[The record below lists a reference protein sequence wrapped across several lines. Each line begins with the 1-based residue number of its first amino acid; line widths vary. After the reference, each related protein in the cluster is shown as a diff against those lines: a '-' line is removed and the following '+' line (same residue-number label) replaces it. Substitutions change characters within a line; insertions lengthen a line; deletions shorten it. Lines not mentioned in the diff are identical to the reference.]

1 VINNASNIVTLRH
14 LQGLKDKGEKIT
26 CLTSYDASFARLVD
40 QAGVE
45 IMMVGDSLGMVLQ
58 GHGSTRPV
66 SVDDMVYHS
75 GCVSRVRQRAMIVT
89 DMPYQ
94 SYRTTDDAVN
104 NAKRLAGPGG
114 ADVVKLEG
122 GREVTDV
129 IKAIT
134 DSGIGVCAH
143 LGLLPQSVE
152 TADGYRVQGRD
163 ADSAGRILEDA
174 LLVQQAGAGMLVLE
188 CIPASLGK
196 QITSAIEIPTIGIG
210 AGRDCDGQVLVIY
223 DMLGITSGSR
233 AKFVKDFL
241 KDSGNIR
248 DAIAGFV
255 EQVKSG
261 RYPSTE
267 YSY

>member
-1 VINNASNIVTLRH
+1 MNNESNIVTLPY

-58 GHGSTRPV
+58 GHGSTQPV

-94 SYRTTDDAVN
+94 SYCTADDAVS
-104 NAKRLAGPGG
+104 NAKRLVERAG

-143 LGLLPQSVE
+143 LGLLPQSVD

-163 ADSAGRILEDA
+163 AESADRIHEDA

-196 QITSAIEIPTIGIG
+196 QITDAIDIPTIGIG
-210 AGRDCDGQVLVIY
+210 AGHDCDGQVLVIY

-233 AKFVKDFL
+233 PKFVKDFL
-241 KDSGNIR
+241 KDNGNIR
-248 DAIAGFV
+248 DAIASFV
-255 EQVKSG
+255 EEVKSG
-261 RYPSTE
+261 SYPSTE
-267 YSY
+267 HSY

>member
-1 VINNASNIVTLRH
+1 MNNASDIVTLQH
-14 LQGLKDKGEKIT
+14 LQGLKGKGEKIT

-45 IMMVGDSLGMVLQ
+45 IIMVGDSLGMVLQ
-58 GHGSTRPV
+58 GHESTRPV

-75 GCVSRVRQRAMIVT
+75 DCVSRVRQRAMIVT

-94 SYRTTDDAVN
+94 SYRTAADAVS
-104 NAKRLAGPGG
+104 NAKRLVESGG

-152 TADGYRVQGRD
+152 TPDGYRVQGRD

-188 CIPASLGK
+188 CIPSSLGK

-210 AGRDCDGQVLVIY
+210 AGCDCDGQVLVIY

-233 AKFVKDFL
+233 PKFVKDFL
-241 KDSGNIR
+241 KDSDSIR

-261 RYPSTE
+261 SYPSTE